1 MIDKTYLES
10 VCAAQS
16 LPFSPELSE
25 KLDQYAQLLVEW
37 NEKMNLTA
45 ITEPNDIAVKH
56 FADSLLLLNALDIP
70 KNASLIDVGTGAGF
84 PSVPVGLARPDL
96 KVTLLDSL
104 QKRITFLEIL
114 CAQLSLPAVC
124 VHGRAEEMGRQA
136 AFRERFDVATARA
149 VANLRELA
157 EYCLP
162 FVKVGGTFAALK
174 GYDIEG
180 VGRSCLCHLPSG
192 RSGDCRE
199 EIPTSGRR
207 LPCHHSDK
215 KSSTRF
221 RKISSYFRKNQKRT
235 ADRPLIPSDF
245 RTLCDE
251 NFWKLFPA
259 CAILQLKER
268 FGTEDAQW
276 RDFF

>member
-45 ITEPNDIAVKH
+45 ITEPNDITVKH

-104 QKRITFLEIL
+104 QKRITFLETL

-124 VHGRAEEMGRQA
+124 IHGRAEEMGRQT

-174 GYDIEG
+174 GYDIEEELEEAAYAI
-180 VGRSCLCHLPSG
+180 SHLG
-192 RSGDCRE
+192 GQVTAVKKYRLRE
-199 EIPTSGRR
+199 DASRAII
-207 LPCHHSDK
+207 LIK
-215 KSSTRF
+215 KVRPVSAKYPRISA
-221 RKISSYFRKNQKRT
+221 KIKKE
-235 ADRPLIPSDF
+235 PLIA
-245 RTLCDE
+245 R
-251 NFWKLFPA
+251 
-259 CAILQLKER
+259 
-268 FGTEDAQW
+268 
-276 RDFF
+276 